1 MKCFLK
7 IHSQSTN
14 HIIGVC
20 DEDCINLYLKQGKYN
35 YHVSEAFFR
44 DKLVPI
50 VDAIK
55 ILKNSSNFNAVGK
68 NIVGSLVETGLIPSE
83 GILEIEG
90 VPLIQNEITKIL
102 CKMWQSTN

>member
-1 MKCFLK
+1 MKCYLK

-20 DEDCINLYLKQGKYN
+20 DEDCVNLHLKQGKYN
-35 YHVSEAFFR
+35 YHVSETFFR

-50 VDAIK
+50 EDAIK

-68 NIVGSLVETGLIPSE
+68 NIIEALIKSEIVSSE

-90 VPLIQNEITKIL
+90 VPIVIKFVF
-102 CKMWQSTN
+102 

>member
-1 MKCFLK
+1 MKCYFK

-20 DEDCINLYLKQGKYN
+20 DEDCINLHLKQGKYN
-35 YHVSEAFFR
+35 YHVSDAFFR
-44 DKLVPI
+44 DKLVSI
-50 VDAIK
+50 EDAIK

-68 NIVGSLVETGLIPSE
+68 NIIEALIKTKIIASE

-90 VPLIQNEITKIL
+90 VPIAIKFVF
-102 CKMWQSTN
+102 

>member
-1 MKCFLK
+1 MKCYLK

-14 HIIGVC
+14 QIIGVC
-20 DEDCINLYLKQGKYN
+20 DEDCINLHLKQEKYN
-35 YHVSEAFFR
+35 YHVSDAFFR

-50 VDAIK
+50 EDAIK

-68 NIVGSLVETGLIPSE
+68 NIIEALIKTKIIASE

-90 VPLIQNEITKIL
+90 IPIAIKFVF
-102 CKMWQSTN
+102 

>member
-20 DEDCINLYLKQGKYN
+20 DEDCINLHLKQGKYN
-35 YHVSEAFFR
+35 YHVSDAFFR

-50 VDAIK
+50 EDAIK
-55 ILKNSSNFNAVGK
+55 ILKKSSNFNAVGK
-68 NIVGSLVETGLIPSE
+68 NIIGALIETKIVPSE
-83 GILEIEG
+83 GILEIDG
-90 VPLIQNEITKIL
+90 VPIAIKFVF
-102 CKMWQSTN
+102 

>member
-1 MKCFLK
+1 MKCYLK

-20 DEDCINLYLKQGKYN
+20 DEDCINLHLKQGKYN
-35 YHVSEAFFR
+35 YHVSDAFFR
-44 DKLVPI
+44 DKLVSI
-50 VDAIK
+50 EDAIK

-68 NIVGSLVETGLIPSE
+68 NIIEALIKSKIIASE

-90 VPLIQNEITKIL
+90 VPIAIKFVF
-102 CKMWQSTN
+102 

>member
-1 MKCFLK
+1 MKCYFK

-20 DEDCINLYLKQGKYN
+20 DEDCINLHLKQGKYN
-35 YHVSEAFFR
+35 YHVSDAFFR
-44 DKLVPI
+44 DKLVSI
-50 VDAIK
+50 EDAIN

-68 NIVGSLVETGLIPSE
+68 NIIEALIKTKIIASE

-90 VPLIQNEITKIL
+90 VPIAIKFVF
-102 CKMWQSTN
+102 